1 MEYFKFCFKFENF
14 YGIFGFTFNF
24 NISNKQVLNNQLKFV
39 MDLVLPETWVFGRVE
54 SKFNYVHMAF
64 LHFFAIFEDEC

>member
-1 MEYFKFCFKFENF
+1 M
-14 YGIFGFTFNF
+14 GFLALLLNV